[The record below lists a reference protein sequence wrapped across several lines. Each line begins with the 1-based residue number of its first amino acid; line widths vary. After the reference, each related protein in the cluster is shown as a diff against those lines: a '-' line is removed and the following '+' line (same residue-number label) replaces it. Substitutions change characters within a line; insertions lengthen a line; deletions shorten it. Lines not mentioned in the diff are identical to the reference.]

1 MEYLDILRNLYCDF
15 DIFQNL
21 SRMLMIKMMEG
32 IFQIEWFK
40 IEKNFLVCDV
50 LYYCVFSFLVV
61 YVIICLIIC
70 LSYDC

>member
-40 IEKNFLVCDV
+40 KEKNFLVCDV

-61 YVIICLIIC
+61 YVIICLILC